1 MIELLL
7 AAERMLSVGM
17 LDQAERLFSQVA
29 EADPKNAIAVVGL
42 ARVALERGDEAGA
55 LAEARR
61 ALEIDPEDDAARR
74 LAERMAEVIATR
86 AAAGPQAAAV
96 PAPPELAAAE
106 PTPSPS
112 EPDLVPFEPEPV
124 SPEPEPTPAVA
135 PQPQP
140 PAARS
145 WLDRLLG
152 WFRHR

>member
-1 MIELLL
+1 VIELLL

-74 LAERMAEVIATR
+74 LADRMAEVIATR
-86 AAAGPQAAAV
+86 KAMARPEAAV
-96 PAPPELAAAE
+96 ASAAAE
-106 PTPSPS
+106 VAP
-112 EPDLVPFEPEPV
+112 
-124 SPEPEPTPAVA
+124 PEPTPAPPEPEPVRAEPEPAA
-135 PQPQP
+135 PVPPQRSLP
-140 PAARS
+140 GARS

-152 WFRHR
+152 WFRRR